1 VFVQIPRNLRLLYVH
16 AYQSYIWNVVV
27 SERIKMS
34 KEKALVGD
42 LVYEDEKA
50 EDDADDGG

>member
-1 VFVQIPRNLRLLYVH
+1 VH